1 MIYNIFI
8 LENILEIMIH
18 SLKNLQI
25 EPQKAY
31 EKIKYL
37 LSNFHIGNSIEKNKM
52 LFYQILYIM
61 NKCFKSFLIIQNI
74 SLDYDKNSD
83 ENYIKYDID
92 DNDKIFYE
100 KERYYNFEND
110 LCIIKNDVLKLLN
123 KYKQFDF
130 DSIKI
135 ESQFNDKEANIKKEL
150 LILIVLNYQ
159 IIFYLI
165 NCNLINLSQF
175 EYILYINNNYNNM
188 KKTQLLIDMIFMHR
202 KKRLIILFSFL
213 QKINDFLE
221 ITMHNNNLF
230 LINLIKPEYLNIS
243 KNTEYYFHSLID
255 YSSPESKLM
264 TIYNFLECIMYDINR
279 NHWKNNESCFS
290 KILFYNQ
297 NHWTFISDLG
307 IDNYKFWESLNLL
320 AFIIINI
327 ILIIYYKKP
336 LSGDYAQFNE
346 IENEQDFPLTK
357 IWPIIHIIIL
367 FIIIMYWL
375 FTRSK
380 IDYFYSMT
388 RFSNEYFS
396 ENEKLKIEEKINLLK
411 KDSNDFSINS
421 FFPKRSEDKTINFEK
436 NNNCEKAIKNI
447 FYFYSNY
454 LKVFNYTLST
464 IYPFIFSMV
473 SLFLSY
479 WSQIFFIIP
488 LFLIF
493 DLFKTL
499 SSLFA
504 LFTDYGLSLTL
515 IALFFL
521 LILYIFSWFGFFS
534 FRKCSIMK
542 RMIKITKL

>member
-1 MIYNIFI
+1 MTDLKDENIETEIEENCEEDYDNIKKNKLVILNSLSNCIIKYIELSNIDYEKADEIENNIINEEKKILNHMKDEDKIYRIFQKKLEKLKIKEYYGKKIKKNMIYNIFI

-25 EPQKAY
+25 EPKKAY

-221 ITMHNNNLF
+221 ITIYDNNLF

-297 NHWTFISDLG
+297 NHWTL
-307 IDNYKFWESLNLL
+307 
-320 AFIIINI
+320 
-327 ILIIYYKKP
+327 
-336 LSGDYAQFNE
+336 
-346 IENEQDFPLTK
+346 
-357 IWPIIHIIIL
+357 
-367 FIIIMYWL
+367 
-375 FTRSK
+375 
-380 IDYFYSMT
+380 
-388 RFSNEYFS
+388 
-396 ENEKLKIEEKINLLK
+396 
-411 KDSNDFSINS
+411 
-421 FFPKRSEDKTINFEK
+421 
-436 NNNCEKAIKNI
+436 
-447 FYFYSNY
+447 
-454 LKVFNYTLST
+454 
-464 IYPFIFSMV
+464 
-473 SLFLSY
+473 
-479 WSQIFFIIP
+479 
-488 LFLIF
+488 
-493 DLFKTL
+493 
-499 SSLFA
+499 
-504 LFTDYGLSLTL
+504 
-515 IALFFL
+515 
-521 LILYIFSWFGFFS
+521 
-534 FRKCSIMK
+534 
-542 RMIKITKL
+542 